1 MIVGFLPC
9 LGGLT
14 AHAEDLGPGGAYA
27 LVVVVVGQRS
37 YIVLVV
43 QYADISG
50 SVFQFQ
56 SIGISMGIQLSV
68 PFYIYGGVGLVV
80 VFYLS
85 ILL

>member
-1 MIVGFLPC
+1 VVIVGFLPC
-9 LGGLT
+9 LGGLG
-14 AHAEDLGPGGAYA
+14 AHAVDLDPGGAYA

-56 SIGISMGIQLSV
+56 SIDISMGIQLSV
-68 PFYIYGGVGLVV
+68 PFYIYGGVGLVEV
-80 VFYLS
+80 SYLS
-85 ILL
+85 I